1 MIKRGMMKSDNFPPV
16 FLSVILMFMTFG
28 SLSLPKAAVADTSHF
43 TGVKPTI
50 TWCNYAGKV
59 TIEGVRAVDGED
71 EIGVFVQNDTGEILV
86 GAAMMGEVV
95 SDHYFV
101 NIYGDDVASDAKDG
115 AENREELIFK
125 VWDKSEAQEY
135 TVRSADSMSYEA
147 DEFLTQPSIPP
158 IWTNLPTFG
167 LLNLAVSE
175 KDIVKSGD
183 IDGNG
188 FTDIGDVILAL
199 RIVTGLEPEGTIY
212 PDIEISNDGRIGLDE
227 AIYLLQIL
235 SHEETQ

>member
-1 MIKRGMMKSDNFPPV
+1 MKAGNFPRI
-16 FLSVILMFMTFG
+16 FLSVLLILG
-28 SLSLPKAAVADTSHF
+28 SLSLSKAAVADTTHF

-59 TIEGVRAVDGED
+59 AIEGVNAIDGED
-71 EIGVFVQNDTGEILV
+71 EIGVFARNGAGEILI
-86 GAAMMGEVV
+86 GMAMMGEVV
-95 SDHYFV
+95 PEHYFV
-101 NIYGDDVASDAKDG
+101 NVYGDDVANDSKDG

-135 TVRSADSMSYEA
+135 TIRSTASMSYEA

-175 KDIVKSGD
+175 KDIITPGD

-188 FTDIGDVILAL
+188 LVDVKDVIMAL
-199 RIVTGLEPEGTIY
+199 RIATGLDPEGTIY
-212 PDIEISNDGRIGLDE
+212 MDTQAGNESRIGVKE
-227 AIYLLQIL
+227 AIYLLQII
-235 SHEETQ
+235 SEEENQEPETPGY